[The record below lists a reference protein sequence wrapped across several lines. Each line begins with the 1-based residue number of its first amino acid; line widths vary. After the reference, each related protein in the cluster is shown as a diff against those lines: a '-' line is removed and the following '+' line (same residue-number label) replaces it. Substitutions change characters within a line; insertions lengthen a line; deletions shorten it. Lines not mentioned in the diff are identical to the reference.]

1 MKTKPKVLPY
11 VYLDIDAEADGK
23 EFKNR
28 EVHIGANCSVFD
40 STWPT
45 KCPFYRGYMDPPQD
59 GEECGY
65 GAVCRAQQGTAQK
78 KKQLEEGSIDMEKL
92 EEFVNLVQAMRS
104 AQKAYFRTRSHDDLD
119 RAKKLESQVDREIQ
133 RITHPDNQEE
143 LPL

>member
-1 MKTKPKVLPY
+1 
-11 VYLDIDAEADGK
+11 
-23 EFKNR
+23 
-28 EVHIGANCSVFD
+28 
-40 STWPT
+40 
-45 KCPFYRGYMDPPQD
+45 
-59 GEECGY
+59 
-65 GAVCRAQQGTAQK
+65 
-78 KKQLEEGSIDMEKL
+78 MEKL